1 MTLLTDAQALAHLR
15 EDSSTDVS
23 LYLGAAEQ
31 AALDFLNRQV
41 YPDADTM
48 AAAVLAGTAG
58 DDPMVV
64 NDAIKAA
71 ILLTLGHLWRNR
83 EDVVAGATA
92 AAVQLPLG
100 ARTLLF
106 PHRTGLGV

>member
-1 MTLLTDAQALAHLR
+1 MLLTPEQAIAHLR
-15 EDSSTDVS
+15 EDADADVT

-31 AALDFLNRQV
+31 AAIDFLNRQV
-41 YPDADTM
+41 YADTDVM
-48 AAAVLAGTAG
+48 AAAVLDGSAG

-71 ILLTLGHLWRNR
+71 ILLILGHLWRNR
-83 EDVVAGATA
+83 EDVVTGQGA

-106 PHRTGLGV
+106 PHRVGLGV